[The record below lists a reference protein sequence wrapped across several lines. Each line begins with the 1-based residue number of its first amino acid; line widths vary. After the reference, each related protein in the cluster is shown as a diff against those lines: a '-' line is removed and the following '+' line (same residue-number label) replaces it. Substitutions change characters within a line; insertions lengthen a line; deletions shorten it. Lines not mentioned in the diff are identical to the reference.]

1 MEYLEGRS
9 LKTIVQQEAPLDPDR
24 AIDLIT
30 QVLRAARF
38 AHRRGI
44 IHRDLKPHNVIVD
57 ADGRAKVTDFGIARA
72 GASDMT
78 QTGSIM
84 GTAQYLSP
92 EQAQGHAVSAASDI
106 YSIGIMLYE
115 LLTGRVPFEGE
126 SAVTIALKQ
135 VNEAPEPPS
144 TYNPAITPEL
154 EEVVM
159 RALEKDPARRFPD
172 AESFI
177 SALQAARDGTA
188 TAIVAP
194 LVPAPPLDPPSEAY
208 AYPEEPLPPRE
219 PRESGRWWL
228 WLLAVLVA
236 GAGLAAVLLL
246 PGTQKV
252 AVPTVVGADQA
263 NAEAKLRQDG
273 FQVDTT
279 QKTAEQPK
287 GQVIGQDPTGGTRA
301 KKGSTVT
308 LTVSDGPQQVAVPQ
322 VVGLT
327 VSSARG
333 RLEKAGLQPSEREE
347 NSDTVLKGKVV
358 SVSPSEGQKV
368 DKGSSV
374 TLVVSSGKPQ
384 ADVPDVTGKS
394 FDEAQSTL
402 QAAGFKVTRTNKE
415 TDTKDPDTVLS
426 QNPKGGTQVDSGAT
440 VALTVAKEPAQA
452 PVPDVTGEDAPAAIA
467 ALSGQ
472 GFAIDQQSRDVPTPD
487 GDGVVL
493 EQSPAGGKKVKKGS
507 KVTIVVGKFN
517 PDLNPEGGTTTGDT
531 TGTTP

>member
-1 MEYLEGRS
+1 
-9 LKTIVQQEAPLDPDR
+9 
-24 AIDLIT
+24 
-30 QVLRAARF
+30 
-38 AHRRGI
+38 
-44 IHRDLKPHNVIVD
+44 
-57 ADGRAKVTDFGIARA
+57 
-72 GASDMT
+72 
-78 QTGSIM
+78 M

-106 YSIGIMLYE
+106 YSVGIMLYE
-115 LLTGRVPFEGE
+115 LLTGRVPFDGE
-126 SAVTIALKQ
+126 SAVSIALKQ
-135 VNEAPEPPS
+135 VNERPERPS
-144 TYNPAITPEL
+144 VLNPAITPEL

-188 TAIVAP
+188 TAIIAP
-194 LVPAPPLDPPSEAY
+194 VMPPLDPPSEAY

-219 PRESGRWWL
+219 PREGGRWWL

-273 FQVDTT
+273 FRVDTT
-279 QKTAEQPK
+279 QKTAEQPA
-287 GQVIGQDPTGGTRA
+287 GQVIGQDPTGGTKA

-308 LTVSDGPQQVAVPQ
+308 LTVSAGPAQVAVPQ

-327 VSSARG
+327 VSSARA
-333 RLEKAGLQPSEREE
+333 RLQKAGLQPSEREE
-347 NSDTVLKGKVV
+347 NSDTVLKGKVI
-358 SVSPSEGQKV
+358 SVSPAEGQKV

-374 TLVVSSGKPQ
+374 TLVVSSGKTQ

-402 QAAGFKVTRTNKE
+402 QAAGFKVTRKDKE
-415 TDTKDPDTVLS
+415 TDAKDPDIVLS
-426 QNPKGGTQVDSGAT
+426 QDPKGGRQVDSGTT
-440 VALTVAKEPAQA
+440 VALTVAKA
-452 PVPDVTGEDAPAAIA
+452 PSQVAVPDVTGEDSPAAIST
-467 ALSGQ
+467 LSSQ
-472 GFAIDQQSRDVPTPD
+472 GFVIDQQSRDVSTPD
-487 GDGVVL
+487 GDGVVI
-493 EQSPAGGKKVKKGS
+493 EQSPTAGKKVKKGS

-531 TGTTP
+531 TGTGTTP